1 MPKGRD
7 SGMPP
12 QAQWESYFD
21 PAGILTVMGCGP
33 SGDVVEFGCGFGT
46 FTLAAA
52 RRVDGTVY
60 ALDVD
65 PSMVRTTAIRTQ
77 DAKLENVVVEQRD
90 FVETGCGRPDG
101 SASYVMLF
109 NLLHIEEPD
118 GVAAG
123 SASRTSRRK
132 PRGRDPLEIR
142 GGHASWAAARHSSD
156 ARAVPAMG
164 RRGGIPLV
172 RLSGIAGNA
181 MALGPGTSA
190 AIMRR

>member
-109 NLLHIEEPD
+109 NLLHIEEPTALLREAHR
-118 GVAAG
+118 VLRAG
-123 SASRTSRRK
+123 SLAGVIHWKYEAGT
-132 PRGRDPLEIR
+132 PRGPPLDIR
-142 GGHASWAAARHSSD
+142 PTLEQCRRWGEEAGFRWCAS
-156 ARAVPAMG
+156 PE
-164 RRGGIPLV
+164 L
-172 RLSGIAGNA
+172 
-181 MALGPGTSA
+181 PGTPWHWGLVLQ
-190 AIMRR
+190 RL